1 LDQEHW
7 LVRIGVLPERVR
19 ELEIANCVKF
29 DVGELVF
36 LVFAF
41 RVLRC
46 LALVIVV
53 VLRLFLLLNAH
64 VVVGLGRIFSIEQG

>member
-1 LDQEHW
+1 M
-7 LVRIGVLPERVR
+7 RIGVLPEGVR
-19 ELEIANCVKF
+19 ELEIVNCVKF

-46 LALVIVV
+46 LALVVV
-53 VLRLFLLLNAH
+53 VT
-64 VVVGLGRIFSIEQG
+64 V